1 MTIKALKIMNEVLLI
16 LCTSLLSNEVRRK
29 KTDKMT
35 DDNQHK
41 KMKMSIFYWIKIILT
56 KNNFVQKFH

>member
-1 MTIKALKIMNEVLLI
+1 MNEVLLI